1 MQLRNIFSLFLRTLN
16 QKENDT
22 LMNYFESEYFRY
34 KGNQLFCEDTPLSEI
49 AETQGTPTYVYSK
62 KFFRD
67 RYNEINEAFAGL
79 DHTVFFA
86 CKSNFNL
93 SVIKTFVDAGSG
105 VDVNSEGELIRAL
118 KAGADPGKIVMSG
131 VGKTQNEIK
140 LAIEKDILMIKA
152 ESEEE
157 ILLINEIAGALN
169 ARARL
174 AIRVNPDVDAKTHP
188 YISTGLAKN
197 KFGVDAT
204 TALRLFKMEKEL
216 ENIKYT
222 GIDMHIGSQI
232 TKVEP
237 FVEAVEKL
245 AELFLKVKSEGVNL
259 EHIDLG
265 GGIGVAYNNEKTF
278 TVNEY
283 ADAVLPVLQKL
294 NCKIFLEPGR
304 YMTANGGILIAQVL
318 YTKKNHDKNFIIT
331 DGAMNDLLR
340 PSIYGAYHHIQP
352 LTLTKD
358 KKDITAD
365 VVGPVCES
373 GDFLAKDVR
382 ISECR
387 RGEYIAVL
395 SAGAYGMVMSSN
407 YNMRK
412 RPAEVLV
419 EGNKFKIVRRRETFE
434 QLLSDEISLL

>member
-1 MQLRNIFSLFLRTLN
+1 
-16 QKENDT
+16 
-22 LMNYFESEYFRY
+22 MNYFESEYIKYRSNKLY
-34 KGNQLFCEDTPLSEI
+34 CEDVPLIEI
-49 AETQGTPTYVYSK
+49 ADALGTPTYVYSK
-62 KFFRD
+62 NFFID
-67 RYNEINEAFAGL
+67 RYKEFENAFSGL
-79 DHTVFFA
+79 EHQVFFA

-93 SVIKTFVDAGSG
+93 SVIKTFLNAGSG
-105 VDVNSEGELIRAL
+105 VDVNSEGELLRAL
-118 KAGADPGKIVMSG
+118 SAGANPKKIIMSG

-140 LAIEKDILMIKA
+140 LALEKELLMIKA

-157 ILLINEIAGALN
+157 IILINKIAGELN
-169 ARARL
+169 TTARV

-197 KFGVDAT
+197 KFGVDSE
-204 TALRLFKMEKEL
+204 TALRLYKMENEL
-216 ENIKYT
+216 KNIKFT

-232 TKVEP
+232 TKVDP
-237 FVEAVEKL
+237 FIEAAGKL
-245 AELFLKVKSEGVNL
+245 VELFFRVKSEGINL
-259 EHIDLG
+259 EHVDLG

-278 TVNEY
+278 SVQDY
-283 ADAVLPVLQKL
+283 ADAITPTLQKL
-294 NCKIFLEPGR
+294 KCKVFFEPGR
-304 YMTANGGILIAQVL
+304 YLTANGGILIAEVL
-318 YTKKNHDKNFIIT
+318 YTKKNNDKNFIIT

-352 LTLTKD
+352 LTLIKD

-373 GDFLAKDVR
+373 GDFLAKNIQ
-382 ISECR
+382 ISECK

-407 YNMRK
+407 YNMRR

-419 EGNKFKIVRRRETFE
+419 DKASYKIIRRRETFE
-434 QLLSDEISLL
+434 QLLLDEINLL

>member
-1 MQLRNIFSLFLRTLN
+1 
-16 QKENDT
+16 
-22 LMNYFESEYFRY
+22 MNYFESEYFGY
-34 KGNQLFCEDTPLSEI
+34 KGNQLFCEDVPLIEI
-49 AETQGTPTYVYSK
+49 ADSHGTPNYVYSK
-62 KFFRD
+62 KFFTD
-67 RYNEINEAFAGL
+67 RYNEFDNAFAGL
-79 DHTVFFA
+79 DHQVFFA

-105 VDVNSEGELIRAL
+105 VDVNSEGELVRAL
-118 KAGADPGKIVMSG
+118 KAGAKPQMIIMSG

-140 LAIEKDILMIKA
+140 LALEKNLLMIKA

-157 ILLINEIAGALN
+157 ILLINEIAGSLN
-169 ARARL
+169 KTARV

-197 KFGVDAT
+197 KFGVDAV
-204 TALRLFKMEKEL
+204 TALKLFKMEKDL
-216 ENIKYT
+216 KNIKFT

-245 AELFLKVKSEGVNL
+245 GELFLKAKSEGIDL

-278 TVNEY
+278 AVPEY
-283 ADAVLPVLQKL
+283 AEAIVPILKKL
-294 NCKIFLEPGR
+294 NSKIIFEPGR
-304 YMTANGGILIAQVL
+304 YLTANGGILIAQVL

-352 LTLTKD
+352 LILAKD

-373 GDFLAKDVR
+373 GDFLAKNVQ
-382 ISECR
+382 IAECK

-407 YNMRK
+407 YNMRR
-412 RPAEVLV
+412 RPAEILV
-419 EGNKFKIVRRRETFE
+419 DGNKFKIVRRRETFDA
-434 QLLSDEISLL
+434 LIKDEIDLL